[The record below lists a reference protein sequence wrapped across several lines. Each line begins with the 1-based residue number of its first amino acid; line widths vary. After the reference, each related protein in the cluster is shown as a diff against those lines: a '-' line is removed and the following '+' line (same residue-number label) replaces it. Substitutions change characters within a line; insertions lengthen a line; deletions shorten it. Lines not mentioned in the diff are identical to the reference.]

1 MKRMLMLV
9 VIVALAVVASKL
21 VLEDLAGLSIEGAVE
36 HWLATAGASSALLIV
51 AILASDVLLPVP
63 SSLVMVLSGA
73 AFGLLWG
80 ALFAFAGSCAGQWLG
95 FEIARRYGQGVA
107 RRLIRDEDIA
117 DFQGLFEKHGFA
129 AVLITR
135 PLPIIMETI
144 SVVAGLACMR
154 RGLFLLASFAGTMP
168 AVLVYA
174 YAGAYARESG
184 SVLPAILVMGVVMA
198 IAALFYRVAR
208 ATRAS
213 SSYEASPGSHP
224 AARRP

>member
-1 MKRMLMLV
+1 MKRMLTLV
-9 VIVALAVVASKL
+9 LIVALAVVASKL
-21 VLEDLAGLSIEGAVE
+21 VLEDLAGLSIETAAE
-36 HWLATAGASSALLIV
+36 RWLANAGARSALLIV
-51 AILASDVLLPVP
+51 TLLASDVVLPVP

-73 AFGLLWG
+73 AFGLVWG
-80 ALFAFAGSCAGQWLG
+80 SLFAFAGSVAGQWLG

-117 DFQGLFEKHGFA
+117 DFQGLFETHGFA

-154 RGLFLLASFAGTMP
+154 RSLFLPASFAGTMP
-168 AVLVYA
+168 AVIVYA
-174 YAGAYARESG
+174 YAGAYSRESG
-184 SVLPAILVMGVVMA
+184 SVLPAVLVMGVVMA
-198 IAALFYRVAR
+198 VGALFYRAAR

-213 SSYEASPGSHP
+213 SSYEASPGSHQ